1 MTSYALE
8 YTDGRVNDIVAD
20 SDHEAIAIVLA
31 RFDDMPGSRVISE
44 DWDNAGNEDGRRR
57 ERLLIWESEADAE
70 GDDGS
75 HAIAQITA
83 LRPAE

>member
-1 MTSYALE
+1 MSDYAIE

-20 SDHEAIAIVLA
+20 NDQEAIAAALA
-31 RFDDMPGSRVISE
+31 RFEPGVVISE
-44 DWDNAGNEDGRRR
+44 QWDNAGSENGLQR

-75 HAIAQITA
+75 HAVAHLTTVRARQAI
-83 LRPAE
+83 